1 VQEHSD
7 DPTNDNDDHST
18 KELGDPEFSLVTG
31 TLRSKKTFS
40 DVNTKP
46 SAEGGVR
53 AGIQDMTLIS
63 GMYLASREFQGLEP
77 RHGMDEPSQL
87 EEGRSGIARGYQG
100 Q

>member
-46 SAEGGVR
+46 SAEGGVI
-53 AGIQDMTLIS
+53 AGIQDMTLRNQDYS
-63 GMYLASREFQGLEP
+63 LMKLESAGSELVCP
-77 RHGMDEPSQL
+77 CRSKAT
-87 EEGRSGIARGYQG
+87 GRDRCRS
-100 Q
+100 